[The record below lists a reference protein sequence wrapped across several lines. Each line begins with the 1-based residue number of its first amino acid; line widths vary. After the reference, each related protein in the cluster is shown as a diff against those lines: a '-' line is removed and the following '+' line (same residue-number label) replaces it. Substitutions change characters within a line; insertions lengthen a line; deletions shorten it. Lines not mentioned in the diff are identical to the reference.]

1 MTSNAEMKVLWM
13 FNPNES
19 QFASYTIVSSLPDE
33 AIDNV
38 WYIIDN
44 DLQGVFQLSNLI
56 TFNLVNNDGNLS
68 YDFIQGNELVATFDS
83 PYPYDNGYPKS
94 LVVYDSGDRQ
104 IIATPS
110 EINL

>member
-1 MTSNAEMKVLWM
+1 M

-19 QFASYTIVSSLPDE
+19 RFASYSIVSTLPDE

-44 DLQGVFQLSNLI
+44 DLQGVFPLSNLI
-56 TFNLVNNDGNLS
+56 TFNLVNNDGQLS

-83 PYPYDNGYPKS
+83 PYPYDNDYPNS
-94 LVVYDSGDRQ
+94 LGVCDSGDLQ
-104 IIATPS
+104 IIATLS
-110 EINL
+110 GIKV

>member
-1 MTSNAEMKVLWM
+1 M

-19 QFASYTIVSSLPDE
+19 RFASYTIVSSLPDE

-56 TFNLVNNDGNLS
+56 TFNL
-68 YDFIQGNELVATFDS
+68 A
-83 PYPYDNGYPKS
+83 
-94 LVVYDSGDRQ
+94 
-104 IIATPS
+104 
-110 EINL
+110 